1 VQGVGKVADRP
12 AAGRRKRL
20 PGAARS
26 FFHHL
31 ARARSSAPSMS
42 FCKLYAHEFTH
53 RAFFFH
59 QGSCSCS
66 LVLVGSGTGRL
77 SATVAQTSIRGLATA
92 RTCVVAGL
100 PRTQRGRR
108 KELRPKGLSRITMTC
123 RPVPQPRRWSSSNS
137 SCHRHPHLATDG
149 PDEAGEFSRDRGY
162 DNCRLLAFS
171 DQRAVTGA

>member
-1 VQGVGKVADRP
+1 VQEVGFPTRNGVEG
-12 AAGRRKRL
+12 GRR
-20 PGAARS
+20 PVCTSAARKIGVL
-26 FFHHL
+26 L
-31 ARARSSAPSMS
+31 ARARDGVPSMS

-108 KELRPKGLSRITMTC
+108 KELRPKGLSRITMTG
-123 RPVPQPRRWSSSNS
+123 RPVPHPRRWSSS
-137 SCHRHPHLATDG
+137 T
-149 PDEAGEFSRDRGY
+149 
-162 DNCRLLAFS
+162 
-171 DQRAVTGA
+171 QAVIGALIS